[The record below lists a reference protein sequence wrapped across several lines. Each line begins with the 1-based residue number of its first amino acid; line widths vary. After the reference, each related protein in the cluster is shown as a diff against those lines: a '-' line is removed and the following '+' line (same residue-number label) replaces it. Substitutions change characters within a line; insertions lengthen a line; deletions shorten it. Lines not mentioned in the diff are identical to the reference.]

1 MNADGETGDTEAE
14 RNVEKGR
21 GKPTSNPGKEQP
33 FRELGGGGRTGA
45 EGGGQQDTGNS
56 RQRAQKEPGL
66 EDESGIPGK

>member
-1 MNADGETGDTEAE
+1 MGRQEILRQRETWRRGEGS
-14 RNVEKGR
+14 RL
-21 GKPTSNPGKEQP
+21 PNPGKEQP
-33 FRELGGGGRTGA
+33 CRESGGGGRTGA